1 MREKTLEFFRR
12 VLPKNHPD
20 IGENH
25 PDIGEDDAVYG
36 GARIAFHACDILRD
50 VQARPWV
57 ISPTRTLTLDDTKRR
72 LRCGKRRW
80 NSSAV
85 CLEKIILI

>member
-1 MREKTLEFFRR
+1 MREKTLEFVRR
-12 VLPKNHPD
+12 VLP
-20 IGENH
+20 ENH
-25 PDIGEDDAVYG
+25 PDTGEDDAVYG

-72 LRCGKRRW
+72 LRCRKRRW

-85 CLEKIILI
+85 CFQKIILI